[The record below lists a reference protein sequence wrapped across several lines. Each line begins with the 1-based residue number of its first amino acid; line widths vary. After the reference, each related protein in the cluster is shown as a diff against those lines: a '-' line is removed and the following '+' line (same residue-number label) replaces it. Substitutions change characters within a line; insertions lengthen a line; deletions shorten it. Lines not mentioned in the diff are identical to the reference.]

1 MWEQIRLSKAVRA
14 PSLDRRGN
22 RMKQARRVGLVCLI
36 VAAAPALAQ
45 AAGRAPLDPDWPC
58 QQPKV
63 ADYPLASVWDG
74 PPIEAKPSDDPAI
87 RELAAQMSQRRV
99 PMEYVRA
106 AVARLASSSGPE
118 AKEKIKQAFVVAFN
132 ELVRQRAEVIAG
144 LDRVGRKQRETAE
157 RIRAE
162 NDARGVAAPAMAT
175 QDAALQK
182 LQWDMRVYEDRRR
195 TVSYVC
201 EAPQAIE
208 ARIGEIVKVVRGA
221 L

>member
-1 MWEQIRLSKAVRA
+1 
-14 PSLDRRGN
+14 
-22 RMKQARRVGLVCLI
+22 MKQTRRFSLVCLI
-36 VAAAPALAQ
+36 VAGAPALAQ
-45 AAGRAPLDPDWPC
+45 AAGRTPLDPDWPC

-74 PPIEAKPSDDPAI
+74 PPIEAKPSDDPVVMG
-87 RELAAQMSQRRV
+87 LATEMSRRRV
-99 PMEYVRA
+99 PMDDVRA
-106 AVARLASSSGPE
+106 AVSRLASSADPQ
-118 AKEKIKQAFVVAFN
+118 AREKIKQAFLAAFN

-144 LDRVGRKQRETAE
+144 LDRVGHKQREMAD

-162 NDARGVAAPAMAT
+162 NSARGVQTPAMAT
-175 QDAALQK
+175 QDAQLQK

-208 ARIGEIVKVVRGA
+208 ARIGEIVRAVRGA